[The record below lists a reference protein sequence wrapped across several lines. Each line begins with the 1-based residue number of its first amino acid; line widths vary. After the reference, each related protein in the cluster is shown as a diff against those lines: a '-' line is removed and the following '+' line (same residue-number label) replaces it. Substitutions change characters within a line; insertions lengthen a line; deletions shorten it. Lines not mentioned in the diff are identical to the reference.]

1 MSNNILYI
9 GSTPDAFVFH
19 VGMTF
24 NNRDP
29 EDRWRDSDYRGKL
42 SYIPKKVAS
51 YSIGLLRDEPI
62 HKYLLK
68 DSNITSVKEE
78 EGIRSNEIFRVN
90 AVVIDPAKYIQGI
103 VEEAIT
109 YEQTGI
115 RPVEKFFVPRPHQ
128 EWVNVVLLDLWNG
141 ETCIIPVGA
150 CARFGKGLGFLS
162 LFEKTKFRTMIVAS
176 YWLAAN
182 ETFVKTVDEKW
193 DITSDITVI
202 PPSYDEYVKARK
214 KDRRVLIDVSLHV
227 DSDKVDSQL
236 LDALDKEDCLI
247 VVDEADHGAWT
258 STSRSVLNQYIQ
270 SGNNL
275 VCIATGTNL
284 ERALIGSQ
292 NILKPIT
299 VSYLDLL
306 EAKRGEGFLFDS
318 KYEGSGRN
326 EKNLLEEIRKD
337 PSKWHQRLSD
347 IVGIA
352 TLSLD
357 ANSAFIEAMNGLE
370 SEERPNMTKLF
381 ARRNSHIQR
390 EIIRQLYDTSKNG
403 TDVFTLYSNIS
414 PLPGKPAVMQFIP
427 GTTKDVDNFVSLG
440 KTILPNIEWVALHGE
455 EGHSNRSAEG
465 TINKLI
471 ETTDKEAV
479 VIVSCSMGARSF
491 SIPNCIA
498 VINCVDNPSIATAV
512 QRASRCL
519 TPGNGKTVG
528 LVIDYCF
535 NPNKSSAFETD
546 IVRSALEKKVDLNED
561 TETTVRRVYG
571 LVNFMRMDKNG
582 YPTQLKKSDFV
593 EFITSPCNLRNM
605 AVATVNMDK
614 LLSVDGLASLLSD
627 VKSLKGNS
635 KELESLIDSAK
646 THISER
652 EKSQK
657 PVDPKS
663 SSIRD
668 LIDKINTIIGTVG
681 NVHALAP
688 ECSNFVS
695 ALDVV
700 CSNYEKTEYYNE
712 LVGIS
717 PEIVKYLSNYLPLSI
732 LDLYLIKSQETNK
745 VENFESEFD
754 GDNFLFLPEQ
764 VLPNKF

>member
-1 MSNNILYI
+1 MSSNILYI
-9 GSTPDAFVFH
+9 GSTPDSFVFH
-19 VGMTF
+19 VGMTS
-24 NNRDP
+24 NNRSP
-29 EDRWRDSDYRGKL
+29 LERWKDSDYRAKL
-42 SYIPKKVAS
+42 SYVPKKVAF
-51 YSIGLLRDEPI
+51 YLIGLLRDEPI

-78 EGIRSNEIFRVN
+78 EGIRSDEIFRVN
-90 AVVIDPAKYIQGI
+90 AVVLDPAKYIQGV
-103 VEEAIT
+103 VEEAIA
-109 YEQTGI
+109 YEQTGV
-115 RPVEKFFVPRPHQ
+115 RPVEKFFVARPHQ
-128 EWVNVVLLDLWNG
+128 EWVNSVILDLWNG

-182 ETFVKTVDEKW
+182 ETFAKTVDQKW

-202 PPSYDEYVKARK
+202 SPSYEEYVKAREK
-214 KDRRVLIDVSLHV
+214 GGRVLIDVSLHV

-236 LDALDKEDCLI
+236 LGALSKEDCLI

-258 STSRSVLNQYIQ
+258 PTSRSVLNQYIQ

-275 VCIATGTNL
+275 VSIATGTNL
-284 ERALIGSQ
+284 ERALIGSK
-292 NILKPIT
+292 NILNPIT

-306 EAKRGEGFLFDS
+306 EAKRGEGFLFNNNY
-318 KYEGSGRN
+318 KGSGPN
-326 EKNLLEEIRKD
+326 EEKLLAEIRKD
-337 PSKWHQRLSD
+337 PSKWSQRLSD
-347 IVGIA
+347 IVEIA

-357 ANSAFIEAMNGLE
+357 ANSAWVEAMNGLE

-390 EIIRQLYDTSKNG
+390 EVIRQLYDTSKDG
-403 TDVFTLYSNIS
+403 TDVFTIYSNIS

-440 KTILPNIEWVALHGE
+440 KTILSNIEWVALHGE

-465 TINKLI
+465 YVNKLI
-471 ETTDKEAV
+471 QTTDKEAV

-491 SIPNCIA
+491 SIPNCTA
-498 VINCVDNPSIATAV
+498 VVNCVDNPSIATAV

-519 TPGNGKTVG
+519 TPGNDKTIG

-535 NPNKSSAFETD
+535 NPNKSSTFETD
-546 IVRSALEKKVDLNED
+546 LVRSALEKKIDPNED

-571 LVNFMRMDKNG
+571 LVNFMRMDKYG
-582 YPTQLKKSDFV
+582 YPTQLKESDFV
-593 EFITSPCNLRNM
+593 EFVTSPCNLRNM
-605 AVATVNMDK
+605 AVATVNLDK

-627 VKSLKGNS
+627 VKSLKGGS
-635 KELESLIDSAK
+635 KELESLIDDAK
-646 THISER
+646 TYISER

-657 PVDPKS
+657 PVDTKS

-668 LIDKINTIIGTVG
+668 LIRKIETIIGTVG

-688 ECSNFVS
+688 ECSNFVN
-695 ALDVV
+695 ALGVV
-700 CSNYEKTEYYNE
+700 CSSHEKTEYYKE

-732 LDLYLIKSQETNK
+732 LDLYLIKSRETNK
-745 VENFESEFD
+745 VENFESEFG
-754 GDNFLFLPEQ
+754 GDNFLFLPEHI
-764 VLPNKF
+764 LK